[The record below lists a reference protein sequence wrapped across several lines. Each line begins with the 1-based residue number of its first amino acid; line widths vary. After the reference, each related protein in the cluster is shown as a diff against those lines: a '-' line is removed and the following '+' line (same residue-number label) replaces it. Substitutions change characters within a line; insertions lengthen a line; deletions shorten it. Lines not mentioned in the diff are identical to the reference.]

1 MFYKTRRGC
10 KVVPVEPFVIM
21 SGHDH
26 NTGFTRPDTD
36 ALLFN
41 RVGLEMNVTRGYSR
55 YIAQSSDLVVIHNFT
70 GQDITKVDPA
80 GIRTSIAADNPPF
93 AAMNDRMFSNA
104 GSLTDDTKQ
113 KLDHQCQI
121 NANTNVRDHV
131 VVIKFTNIAA
141 GTVEA
146 LRSRTEGLALSDN
159 VKRTILSCLPQNVHK
174 GNTFSYVYE
183 FMLVYLIHKSEF
195 DTVHTV
201 IEPQTQSCLTRL
213 SFENAYGHP
222 LDMRK
227 GLIDVS
233 PLEDPYDPN
242 QPLYLNFFI
251 VYHNHEFDDR
261 FININGRVYL
271 VPQFQ
276 DTTRKEGFYISS
288 YHIAEN
294 ARGMTYEDGFIPLME
309 MTETNGFYKT
319 AELARTRKSYEQ
331 AAKYLDEVI
340 DISKTIKNL
349 KVETSKDVNSHTK
362 ATFDKLLQLSERTFT
377 DARAYVQKKYSEHA
391 AYVAQTTSVIEK
403 LQDEL
408 RDNKRAHETAMQSR
422 KEVLETIRLVPPLL
436 GCIAAFMAFK
446 KKNQQ

>member
-1 MFYKTRRGC
+1 MTFYPKIEIMFLTL
-10 KVVPVEPFVIM
+10 
-21 SGHDH
+21 
-26 NTGFTRPDTD
+26 NTTLAKD
-36 ALLFN
+36 A
-41 RVGLEMNVTRGYSR
+41 VSR
-55 YIAQSSDLVVIHNFT
+55 
-70 GQDITKVDPA
+70 
-80 GIRTSIAADNPPF
+80 
-93 AAMNDRMFSNA
+93 MNDRMFSNA

-141 GTVEA
+141 STVEA
-146 LRSRTEGLALSDN
+146 LRSRTEGMALSDK

-294 ARGMTYEDGFIPLME
+294 ARGMTYEDGFIPLYIENYIKNSGIEIGIMSKKDFPDGF
-309 MTETNGFYKT
+309 TETT
-319 AELARTRKSYEQ
+319 H
-331 AAKYLDEVI
+331 
-340 DISKTIKNL
+340 ISNL
-349 KVETSKDVNSHTK
+349 VVLENLV
-362 ATFDKLLQLSERTFT
+362 T
-377 DARAYVQKKYSEHA
+377 DALCLL
-391 AYVAQTTSVIEK
+391 TTEK
-403 LQDEL
+403 
-408 RDNKRAHETAMQSR
+408 
-422 KEVLETIRLVPPLL
+422 VL
-436 GCIAAFMAFK
+436 
-446 KKNQQ
+446 N